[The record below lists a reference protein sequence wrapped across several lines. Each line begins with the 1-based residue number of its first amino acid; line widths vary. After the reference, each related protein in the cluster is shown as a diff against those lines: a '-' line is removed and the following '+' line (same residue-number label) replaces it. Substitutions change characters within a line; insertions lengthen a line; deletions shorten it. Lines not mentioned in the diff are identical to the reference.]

1 MIGEAVGGMF
11 SMLALLALLGWSTLT
26 VLDR

>member
-1 MIGEAVGGMF
+1 MIGEAVVGMF
-11 SMLALLALLGWSTLT
+11 SMFALLALLGWTTLT